1 MAKRKPVATG
11 DCATCDFWKRK
22 GSPIKGK
29 LIPGGTGKCTRA
41 EGLCENPKP
50 KAPHPGWSGRPKK
63 ERGPSAK
70 APEITSPDSPKPG
83 NEIALSLIY
92 PNPLQPRKI
101 FDQAKLEE
109 LAQSIKEQGLIE
121 PLVVVRRLCTFIA
134 DSPGPPIPK
143 EFMLVAGERR
153 WRACQ
158 IAGHNTAPVRVLEA
172 DDNQIAEMALVENI
186 QRQDLTPLEE
196 AKAFQEMLDR
206 GYTKEELAQKLG
218 FKQVWRVDERLSLL
232 NLSPK
237 FQDALIFGAI
247 SPSQAFEISR
257 LQDHGEQELVFKKIK
272 AGQLPTYNHL
282 RRFVNALVDAKKERF
297 LFAVPKKE
305 DLETV
310 SRWEKALDAVTG
322 LVVRSFSP
330 DDCQVLARVLNGN
343 SAVNLQKIDLII
355 NHLHLIRK
363 ALLDNV
369 SRQEV
374 ANLIQETQETQE
386 EGADAGLPIP
396 MHG

>member
-1 MAKRKPVATG
+1 MGRKKPVATG

-22 GSPIKGK
+22 ASPIKGK
-29 LIPGGTGKCTRA
+29 LIPGGTGKCTRS

-50 KAPHPGWSGRPKK
+50 KDPHPGWSGRPEK
-63 ERGPSAK
+63 ERGPSPK
-70 APEITSPDSPKPG
+70 APETTSPDSPKPG
-83 NEIALSLIY
+83 NEIDLSLIY
-92 PNPLQPRKI
+92 PNLDQPRKI
-101 FDQAKLEE
+101 FDQARLEE

-121 PLVVVRRLCTFIA
+121 PLVVVRQPRIFIA
-134 DSPGPPIPK
+134 KSPGPPISK
-143 EFMLVAGERR
+143 EFMLIAGERR

-158 IAGHNTAPVRVLEA
+158 LAGLATAPVRILEA
-172 DDNQIAEMALVENI
+172 DDRQIAEMALVENI

-196 AKAFQEMLDR
+196 ARAFEEMLDK
-206 GYTKEELAQKLG
+206 GYTKEELARKLG

-237 FQDALIFGAI
+237 FQDALIFGVI

-257 LQDHGEQELVFKKIK
+257 LQDHGEQEVVFQKVK

-282 RRFVNALVDAKKERF
+282 RRFVNALVDAQKEQF
-297 LFAVPKKE
+297 LFAPPKKE
-305 DLETV
+305 DLETI

-322 LVVRSFSP
+322 LIVKSFSP
-330 DDCQVLARVLNGN
+330 EDCKVLARVLNGN

-355 NHLHLIRK
+355 NHLNLIKK

-374 ANLIQETQETQE
+374 ANLTQEAR
-386 EGADAGLPIP
+386 EGGTNAGLPIP

>member
-1 MAKRKPVATG
+1 MGRKKPVATG
-11 DCATCDFWKRK
+11 DCSTCDFWKRK
-22 GSPIKGK
+22 ASPIKGK
-29 LIPGGTGKCTRA
+29 LIPGGTGKCTMP
-41 EGLCENPKP
+41 EGWCENFKP
-50 KAPHPGWSGRPKK
+50 KDPHAGWKVKPKK
-63 ERGPSAK
+63 ERGLRPQ
-70 APEITSPDSPKPG
+70 APETIPQSDPKG
-83 NEIALSLIY
+83 SNEVPLNLIY
-92 PNPLQPRKI
+92 PNPDQPRKV
-101 FDQAKLEE
+101 FPKESLEE
-109 LAQSIKEQGLIE
+109 LALSIKEQGLIE
-121 PLVVVRRLCTFIA
+121 PLVVV
-134 DSPGPPIPK
+134 PK
-143 EFMLVAGERR
+143 GEKFMLIAGERR

-158 IAGHNTAPVRVLEA
+158 MAGLVSAPVRVLEA
-172 DDNQIAEMALVENI
+172 DDRQIAEMALVENI

-196 AKAFQEMLDR
+196 ARAFREMLGH

-237 FQDALIFGAI
+237 FQDALIFGVI

-257 LQDHGEQELVFKKIK
+257 LEEHGEQEVVFQKVK

-282 RRFVNALVDAKKERF
+282 RRFVNAMVDAKKEQF

-322 LVVRSFSP
+322 LVVKSFSQE
-330 DDCQVLARVLNGN
+330 DCRVLAKVLNGN
-343 SAVNLQKIDLII
+343 SAVNIQKVDLII
-355 NHLHLIRK
+355 NHLNLIKK

-374 ANLIQETQETQE
+374 ANLTQEAQE
-386 EGADAGLPIP
+386 GKDADLPIP